1 MRAVLIFFADDESLK
16 AYRESGQLSRIIASG
31 CAPGDILVLDNE
43 TLSEHRASQ
52 IRRACQ
58 QKRVTLCSRE
68 FGRGE
73 DFIVHIQRLSRS
85 GGIHVIQTFLS
96 EEQSEEIQ
104 IKGRTGRQ
112 DNLGSFSMVL
122 SESEVDVESLNARNQ
137 STDTQCYAILNK
149 NRRDK
154 YESICKTR
162 FKRLPEA
169 FESDRRSQNFIS
181 SVLAGDIAAASVYLY
196 EENKALD
203 QQQSQQQATAGAVRL
218 NAGSVSRTC
227 VLIDGTKSMDTMFS
241 AVLETIDQLFQEVRR
256 IINEKGVECTF
267 EVQFVVYRNYDVGP
281 AKILQCSDWSDSHI
295 QLLPFLTE
303 IKCFGGGD
311 EGREAIEVGL
321 QYVNKEIASGRGAT
335 QVIIIGDA
343 SYNRASRIPEYRSA
357 TSNPRLW
364 EAFPKTEMKT
374 EMRGLPKS
382 VPVHTFMVLPRTT
395 ALRYVPESIATYQKE
410 FTQIA
415 KDTKGSSFTLNVND
429 RGESFADYMDKFAIT
444 ILKDIGKSSDLGD
457 ELADFYTSERNRI
470 SHAV

>member
-1 MRAVLIFFADDESLK
+1 M
-16 AYRESGQLSRIIASG
+16 
-31 CAPGDILVLDNE
+31 
-43 TLSEHRASQ
+43 
-52 IRRACQ
+52 
-58 QKRVTLCSRE
+58 
-68 FGRGE
+68 
-73 DFIVHIQRLSRS
+73 HIQRLSRS

-241 AVLETIDQLFQEVRR
+241 AVLETIEQLFQEVRR

-267 EVQFVVYRNYDVGP
+267 EVQFVVYRNYDMGP
-281 AKILQCSDWSDSHI
+281 ARILQCSEWSDSHI
-295 QLLPFLTE
+295 QLLPFLSE
-303 IKCFGGGD
+303 IRCCVGGD
-311 EGREAIEVGL
+311 EGREAIC
-321 QYVNKEIASGRGAT
+321 QQRDCKWSWCYT
-335 QVIIIGDA
+335 Q
-343 SYNRASRIPEYRSA
+343 
-357 TSNPRLW
+357 
-364 EAFPKTEMKT
+364 K
-374 EMRGLPKS
+374 
-382 VPVHTFMVLPRTT
+382 
-395 ALRYVPESIATYQKE
+395 
-410 FTQIA
+410 
-415 KDTKGSSFTLNVND
+415 
-429 RGESFADYMDKFAIT
+429 
-444 ILKDIGKSSDLGD
+444 LK
-457 ELADFYTSERNRI
+457 
-470 SHAV
+470 